1 MTWLVVQNPAAGRGD
16 DVGVRLRTALA
27 ANGIDHEHVVS
38 RTPEHVAGLVAAG
51 IEAGV
56 RRFAA
61 VGGDGTAHLV
71 LNAMLAAPWEEPPVL
86 AIIAAG
92 SGSDFIRTF
101 ALPRGLE
108 ESVALLATDAVYRC
122 DIGLVE
128 GSFGRRYFL
137 NALNVGVVAA
147 SAARADRLPRR
158 LGGLRYSTAFW
169 LALGSFRPGPV
180 RVALGRRTIAT
191 EALTVVVANG
201 QFFGG
206 GLNIAPQAALMDGM
220 VDVEVFSGPRRRA
233 FSIMPR
239 VVKGLHLRHP
249 AVEVGR
255 ASSLSVTVPES
266 WPVEADGELLGS
278 GSVEITVVPAA
289 VDFKI

>member
-16 DVGVRLRTALA
+16 DIGVRLRTALA
-27 ANGIDHEHVVS
+27 AHDIDHEHVVS
-38 RTPEHVAGLVAAG
+38 QTPQHLAGLVAGG
-51 IEAGV
+51 IEAGI

-101 ALPRGLE
+101 ALPRSLE

-122 DIGLVE
+122 DIVQVE
-128 GSFGRRYFL
+128 GSFGRRYCL
-137 NALNVGVVAA
+137 NALNIGLVAA
-147 SAARADRLPRR
+147 SAERADRLPRR
-158 LGGLRYSTAFW
+158 LGGLRYTTAFW
-169 LALGSFRPGPV
+169 LALGSFRPALV
-180 RVALGRRTIAT
+180 RVELGRRTIAT

-249 AVEVGR
+249 AVAVGR
-255 ASSLSVTVPES
+255 ASSLEVTVPEV

-278 GSVEITVVPAA
+278 GSVQITVLPAA

>member
-16 DVGVRLRTALA
+16 DIGARLRTTLVAH
-27 ANGIDHEHVVS
+27 GIDHEHVVS

-51 IEAGV
+51 IEAGI

-101 ALPRGLE
+101 ALPRSLE
-108 ESVALLATDAVYRC
+108 ESVALLASDAVYRC
-122 DIGLVE
+122 DIALVE

-137 NALNVGVVAA
+137 NALNIGLVAA
-147 SAARADRLPRR
+147 SAVRADRLPRR
-158 LGGLRYSTAFW
+158 LGGLRYTMAFW
-169 LALGSFRPGPV
+169 LALGSFRPAPV
-180 RVALGRRTIAT
+180 RVELGRRTIAA

-249 AVEVGR
+249 AVAVGR
-255 ASSLSVTVPES
+255 ASSLKVTVPEV

-278 GSVEITVVPAA
+278 GSVEVSVLPAA